1 MLLMVF
7 YGGLSLMMIWGFFK
21 WFDLKNTGNSA
32 SEMFFG
38 LSIFEDAMVILG
50 TAKKKQQEWR
60 LKNP

>member
-1 MLLMVF
+1 
-7 YGGLSLMMIWGFFK
+7 MIWGFFK